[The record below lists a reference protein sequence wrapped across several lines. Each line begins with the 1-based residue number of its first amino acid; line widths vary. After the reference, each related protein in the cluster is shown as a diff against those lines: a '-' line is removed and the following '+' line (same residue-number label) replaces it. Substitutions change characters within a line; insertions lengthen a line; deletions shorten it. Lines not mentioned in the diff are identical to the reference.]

1 MDIPLPA
8 LALCA
13 ALALVSSAWLR
24 RCARPCLLA
33 LALACAGAHAQG
45 VQLDELKAKREES
58 GLVVTARLTLA
69 LPDVVQD
76 ALRRSVPV
84 FFEAEA
90 EVLRRHRYWFS
101 RRLARERRHMRLAY
115 QPLTRHW
122 LLTTSSKPLDEGA
135 GAHAITSAFD
145 TLDEALAAVGRVERW
160 QVASAAQLAGGGRK
174 ALRFRFRLDSSR
186 LPRAMQVGAMGPGAS
201 GWTLAEQREISLGRA
216 PTNTAASAA
225 PAASAAAAAAP
236 QPASVPLLPDA
247 VLDAATLPASGK
259 AETASQPEEDDAP

>member
-8 LALCA
+8 IALCA
-13 ALALVSSAWLR
+13 AFALVSSAWLL
-24 RCARPCLLA
+24 RCAPRWVWLAAA
-33 LALACAGAHAQG
+33 LALAGAPAQAQG
-45 VQLDELKAKREES
+45 VQLAELKAEREES
-58 GLVVTARLTLA
+58 GLLVTARLTLA
-69 LPDVVQD
+69 LPEVVQD
-76 ALRRSVPV
+76 ALRRGVPV

-90 EVLRRHRYWFS
+90 AVLRRHRYWFS

-145 TLDEALAAVGRVERW
+145 TLDEALAAVGRLERW
-160 QVASAAQLAGGGRK
+160 RVASAAQLAKGGRK
-174 ALRFRFRLDSSR
+174 ALRFRFKLDTKR
-186 LPRAMQVGAMGPGAS
+186 LPAAMQVGAMGPGAS
-201 GWTLAEQREISLGRA
+201 GWTLALQREIALES
-216 PTNTAASAA
+216 A
-225 PAASAAAAAAP
+225 PAQPASAAASVASPASA
-236 QPASVPLLPDA
+236 PASVPLLPDA